1 MDRGDRRRVT
11 LALVLLGVFAALYWH
26 LSSVPELVP
35 TEEIPVYD
43 GRLAVELERNRPGFS
58 QEELTAEP
66 YETYSPLDAL
76 GRCGAAQACLGPEL
90 MPDAP
95 RGEIGM
101 IRPSGWQLVKYD
113 FIDGKYLYN
122 RCHLIAY
129 QLTGQNDN
137 EQNLIT
143 GTRCLN
149 VEGMLPFEN
158 QVAQYIRST
167 GNHVLYRVTPVFRG
181 RELLCR
187 GVRMEARSVE
197 DGGKGVSFHVFVFNV
212 QPGVEIDYADGES
225 RLAEAG
231 DP

>member
-1 MDRGDRRRVT
+1 MISTKGRYALRILVDIAEHQGDGYVPLKESADRQ
-11 LALVLLGVFAALYWH
+11 
-26 LSSVPELVP
+26 
-35 TEEIPVYD
+35 EISEKY
-43 GRLAVELERNRPGFS
+43 LES
-58 QEELTAEP
+58 IVST
-66 YETYSPLDAL
+66 
-76 GRCGAAQACLGPEL
+76 
-90 MPDAP
+90 
-95 RGEIGM
+95 
-101 IRPSGWQLVKYD
+101 LVKYD

-197 DGGKGVSFHVFVFNV
+197 DGGRGVSFHVFVFNV